1 MINIENDMRIRSL
14 LLAIILISLIVLAV
28 YNYNAGR
35 HVNVD
40 SYRSQLKEC
49 EKLANTSECNLI
61 VRELN
66 KP

>member
-1 MINIENDMRIRSL
+1 MKIQSL
-14 LLAIILISLIVLAV
+14 LLLIMLISIIVLAV

-35 HVNVD
+35 HFNAD

-49 EKLANTSECNLI
+49 EKLANASECNLI
-61 VRELN
+61 VKELN